1 MPTYQYK
8 CKGCGSSWEESHKVA
23 ERENPCK
30 IPCRVCF
37 DEIQI
42 YPQAPSVMYSMRDG
56 FNRHTSDGFK
66 DRMREIKRNHPLS
79 GIDI

>member
-1 MPTYQYK
+1 MPTYLYK

-42 YPQAPSVMYSMRDG
+42 YPEKMSIVSKQGSWRS
-56 FNRHTSDGFK
+56 HTSDGWK
-66 DRMREIKRNHPLS
+66 DRLKEISRNNPGNSL
-79 GIDI
+79 DV